1 MAVLVSLVWN
11 AKWPTKRGAFFVL
24 AFKEHSL
31 KHVLGDGLF
40 DDVYERSQVGFQPW
54 KVVEIFFV
62 FTFLPNSQTWL
73 VLTSP
78 ANLVCDTLGLH
89 ILCVFINLNM

>member
-1 MAVLVSLVWN
+1 MCLKGPRLDFSHGRLL
-11 AKWPTKRGAFFVL
+11 RFF
-24 AFKEHSL
+24 
-31 KHVLGDGLF
+31 
-40 DDVYERSQVGFQPW
+40 
-54 KVVEIFFV
+54 FFFF
-62 FTFLPNSQTWL
+62 FTFLLNSQTWL